1 MTTATATPQTHA
13 LSGIPTAY
21 GHSEE
26 LPFIVL
32 AGARGLGKSTALRE
46 LRAAYRSRTPVAL
59 IDGEET
65 RFDRPPPGRP
75 PETWSPVY
83 EALSAIAEQLG
94 EPVAGAGAGRIAF
107 PRLACGLLA
116 VAAGGWS
123 DRGLSR
129 ICAEAERVL
138 LLSDTG
144 GWLAG
149 RWVGKAVARLVS
161 SLSAQGRPAVEA
173 IIETALEAFSEGM
186 SSSHRR
192 LRRGAV
198 WYRDHPHAAGSPKR
212 GLVLLSR
219 HFRAGGDARTHA
231 EHHLVR
237 ALLADL
243 DDAYAGVVPRPQR
256 AGRPVILLD
265 NVQEAAGRRLLESVL
280 RDRADGRADQ
290 VAFFAGLRGQGHPAL
305 RNAARRT
312 LPEATGSS
320 GWTPGVTPSSRALL
334 IPLPALS
341 PENTL
346 RVIGAAC
353 AGVPVPPR
361 LPSAT
366 HRLSGGSPL
375 GTALIAES
383 ARQNL
388 PRGVTTLTGLL
399 SAAMVVHDD
408 DHDERPTYRVLLDR
422 LLPNERHLDAL
433 AVLAAAHDRDSALA
447 LAGSRLPDGF
457 DESAVLALEDRLAR
471 EGHTP
476 TPGHFVGDP
485 FLRTLLLLGLRDR
498 DPDHKRSRAVHRT
511 LADHYGP
518 ARAAHRAH
526 HELALGN
533 PDFAVAHL
541 CDTFH
546 GTDLSTWLTSLA
558 FIASAPYDDGRDDRG
573 AVALG
578 RPDPA
583 LHSRVR
589 RLLHAVWQL
598 TDPLVLPDPE
608 VAERLGR
615 ELEQLSAGRPAAD
628 VLLRRA
634 SRDWPDDAL
643 AGRPLRV
650 G

>member
-1 MTTATATPQTHA
+1 
-13 LSGIPTAY
+13 
-21 GHSEE
+21 
-26 LPFIVL
+26 
-32 AGARGLGKSTALRE
+32 
-46 LRAAYRSRTPVAL
+46 
-59 IDGEET
+59 
-65 RFDRPPPGRP
+65 
-75 PETWSPVY
+75 
-83 EALSAIAEQLG
+83 
-94 EPVAGAGAGRIAF
+94 
-107 PRLACGLLA
+107 
-116 VAAGGWS
+116 
-123 DRGLSR
+123 
-129 ICAEAERVL
+129 
-138 LLSDTG
+138 
-144 GWLAG
+144 
-149 RWVGKAVARLVS
+149 
-161 SLSAQGRPAVEA
+161 
-173 IIETALEAFSEGM
+173 
-186 SSSHRR
+186 
-192 LRRGAV
+192 
-198 WYRDHPHAAGSPKR
+198 
-212 GLVLLSR
+212 
-219 HFRAGGDARTHA
+219 
-231 EHHLVR
+231 
-237 ALLADL
+237 
-243 DDAYAGVVPRPQR
+243 
-256 AGRPVILLD
+256 
-265 NVQEAAGRRLLESVL
+265 
-280 RDRADGRADQ
+280 

-305 RNAARRT
+305 RNAARCT
-312 LPEATGSS
+312 LPEATGTG
-320 GWTPGVTPSSRALL
+320 GWTPGATPSSRALL
-334 IPLPALS
+334 IPLPPLS
-341 PENTL
+341 PENTF

-366 HRLSGGSPL
+366 HRLTGGSPL

-388 PRGVTTLTGLL
+388 PRGVTTLAGLL
-399 SAAMVVHDD
+399 SAVMVVHDED
-408 DHDERPTYRVLLDR
+408 EDHGERPTYRVLLDR
-422 LLPNERHLDAL
+422 LLPNESHLDAL

-447 LAGSRLPDGF
+447 LVGSRLPDGF
-457 DESAVLALEDRLAR
+457 AESAVLALEDRLAR
-471 EGHTP
+471 EGHAP
-476 TPGHFVGDP
+476 TPGHFVGDL

-498 DPDHKRSRAVHRT
+498 DPDHKSSRAVHRT

-533 PDFAVAHL
+533 ADFAVAHL

-546 GTDLSTWLTSLA
+546 GTDLRTWLTSLV
-558 FIASAPYDDGRDDRG
+558 FIASAPYDGPYDDGPDDRG

-583 LHSRVR
+583 LHTRVR